1 MALRPGCL
9 LSSIAFLN
17 SASGYRLPAH
27 RNEVYPSA
35 CSFSKGFS
43 YPSKRGRHGGCKSQA
58 DEAGSGD
65 PQKRTHHA
73 TIEKLF
79 RFLRL
84 HWRTGCCRGMP
95 LPKIYLE
102 LHQKINRNGI
112 GGGRLPGPQL
122 SSSTLTSQEYGSSAG
137 HLPGLAD
144 RTPSRKSLNPSSNSA
159 RAFSGPCDGSLQN
172 TSTTCRQK
180 HHFLAV
186 HQGMA
191 WKYVVTSV
199 LRPLQWHLV
208 SATSNVAF
216 AMLRSKP

>member
-27 RNEVYPSA
+27 RDEVYQSVR
-35 CSFSKGFS
+35 SFSKGFS
-43 YPSKRGRHGGCKSQA
+43 YPVQKGRHGGCQSQA
-58 DEAGSGD
+58 DEDGSREQQKTHTSRHNRD
-65 PQKRTHHA
+65 LVSVSAPALADRLSSRNATPKYLPQN
-73 TIEKLF
+73 
-79 RFLRL
+79 
-84 HWRTGCCRGMP
+84 
-95 LPKIYLE
+95 
-102 LHQKINRNGI
+102 INLIGI

-122 SSSTLTSQEYGSSAG
+122 SSSSLTSQEYGSESTG

-144 RTPSRKSLNPSSNSA
+144 RTPSRKSLKPSSNSA

-172 TSTTCRQK
+172 TITTCRQK
-180 HHFLAV
+180 RYFLAV
-186 HQGMA
+186 HQGMT

>member
-1 MALRPGCL
+1 MAAANHKQTRLAAGNNKNAHITHNRDLVSVSAPAL
-9 LSSIAFLN
+9 ADRLSSRNATAKN
-17 SASGYRLPAH
+17 LP
-27 RNEVYPSA
+27 R
-35 CSFSKGFS
+35 
-43 YPSKRGRHGGCKSQA
+43 
-58 DEAGSGD
+58 
-65 PQKRTHHA
+65 
-73 TIEKLF
+73 I
-79 RFLRL
+79 
-84 HWRTGCCRGMP
+84 TGN
-95 LPKIYLE
+95 
-102 LHQKINRNGI
+102 LHQNINRTGI

-122 SSSTLTSQEYGSSAG
+122 SRSTLTSQEYGSESTG

-172 TSTTCRQK
+172 TITTCRQK